1 MNSVVDFGGEF
12 YTNVY
17 GDSQGALDSNDDV
30 DYSNELVGVFVGPK
44 ECEMVSDFF
53 QFQAFSRVFR
63 SFHEFSQIIYFF
75 QFQVFSWV
83 FTNKISRINS

>member
-12 YTNVY
+12 YTDVY

-44 ECEMVSDFF
+44 ECEMV
-53 QFQAFSRVFR
+53 
-63 SFHEFSQIIYFF
+63 
-75 QFQVFSWV
+75 
-83 FTNKISRINS
+83 RIFLKKLL